1 MLVKACMPVPVQY
14 LHCAIQKNA
23 LYKLHVIIFRDPML
37 SVGQFS
43 VSSTYLQQK
52 KKHQLADVTDN

>member
-1 MLVKACMPVPVQY
+1 MV
-14 LHCAIQKNA
+14 
-23 LYKLHVIIFRDPML
+23 

-52 KKHQLADVTDN
+52 KHQLADVTDNWNVKLKL